1 MLRDRQGTIW
11 LGLGLIGLGIVFVL
25 GLWIGWEKIWPIF
38 VIAGGVAFLVGYAV
52 SGFRDSG
59 LVFVGVGAILVGLFF
74 LGFSLGYWEWS
85 DMSWLWPVFPV
96 IGGVA
101 FVALFFAERGKDAG
115 TLGVGCAAFVV
126 GIVGLAVT
134 LGFLGKEIV
143 RFWPLLLVLLGIVSL
158 AAALLRFVRR
168 G

>member
-1 MLRDRQGTIW
+1 M
-11 LGLGLIGLGIVFVL
+11 
-25 GLWIGWEKIWPIF
+25 
-38 VIAGGVAFLVGYAV
+38 
-52 SGFRDSG
+52 
-59 LVFVGVGAILVGLFF
+59 GLFF
-74 LGFSLGYWEWS
+74 FGFTLGYWEWA

-143 RFWPLLLVLLGIVSL
+143 RFWPLLLVTPGYRQPGRCLV
-158 AAALLRFVRR
+158 AVVRR
-168 G
+168 D